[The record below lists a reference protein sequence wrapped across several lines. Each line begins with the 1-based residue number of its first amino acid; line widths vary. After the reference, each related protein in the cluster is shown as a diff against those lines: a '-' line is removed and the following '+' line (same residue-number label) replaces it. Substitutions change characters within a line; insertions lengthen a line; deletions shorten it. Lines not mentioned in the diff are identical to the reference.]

1 MAEIV
6 VMPKAGNSVESCIIL
21 EWTKSEGDTV
31 NTGDVLCE
39 AETDK
44 ATVTVE
50 STASGVLLKQLFQ
63 VDDDVPVM
71 QPMAIIGEAGEDIS
85 GLLAELGSGDAG
97 AAAPSEEAP
106 AASAPSNDTPAAAP
120 AASAAPA
127 AAAGEAGGFASP
139 RARNLAAAKAVA
151 LDKIAGTG
159 PDGRIIERDVMTALE
174 GQAPLTPAAMEELI
188 RTGKTAPSQG
198 TGLGGR
204 VLKSDLTDAPAAPAA
219 ASAGAAAFTAD
230 FPGELEEIK
239 VKGVRKVTAS
249 RMLESLTQT
258 AQLTMNTSADATRI
272 MAMRKR
278 LKNSPESMGLQ
289 GITINDLVMMV
300 TARTL
305 KDFPEM
311 NAHWLGDKIVQ
322 YKSIH
327 LGCAVDTPRGLM
339 VPVIRYADAL
349 SLKELGTESKRL
361 FGKCLEGQIDPE
373 ELSGGTFTITNLG
386 AMGIE
391 SFTPV
396 LNKPEVGILGVCT
409 VQPKPV
415 MAGDEVK
422 FVPHM
427 GLSLTFDHQATDGA
441 PAGRFLKALV
451 ANLENIDLVL
461 AL

>member
-31 NTGDVLCE
+31 SVGDVLCE

-71 QPMAIIGEAGEDIS
+71 QPMAVIGEAGEDITA
-85 GLLAELGSGDAG
+85 LLAELGSGSADSSQASDA
-97 AAAPSEEAP
+97 AVES
-106 AASAPSNDTPAAAP
+106 PAAAEASP
-120 AASAAPA
+120 AEQSAVQASQEV
-127 AAAGEAGGFASP
+127 AAGTSGFASP

-151 LDKIAGTG
+151 LDKISGTG
-159 PDGRIIERDVMTALE
+159 PEGRIVERDVLAALE

-188 RTGKTAPSQG
+188 RSGKTAPARG

-204 VLKSDLTDAPAAPAA
+204 VLKSDLLDVPA
-219 ASAGAAAFTAD
+219 ASAVLSSAAVSMD
-230 FPGELEEIK
+230 FPGEASDIK
-239 VKGVRKVTAS
+239 VKGVRKITAS

-272 MAMRKR
+272 LALRKR
-278 LKNSPESMGLQ
+278 LKNSPEEMGLQ
-289 GITINDLVMMV
+289 KVTINDLVMLV

-311 NAHWLGDKIVQ
+311 NAHFLGDSIKQ
-322 YKSIH
+322 FKSVH

-339 VPVIRYADAL
+339 VPVVRFADTL
-349 SLKELGTESKRL
+349 SLKELGTETKRV
-361 FGKCLEGQIDPE
+361 FGKCLEGQVDPE
-373 ELSGGTFTITNLG
+373 ELTGGTFTITNLG

-409 VQPKPV
+409 IQPKPV
-415 MAGDEVK
+415 MKGEDVA
-422 FVPHM
+422 FIPHM

>member
-21 EWTKSEGDTV
+21 EWSKQEGDTV
-31 NTGDVLCE
+31 KIGDILCE

-44 ATVTVE
+44 ATVSVE
-50 STASGVLLKQLFQ
+50 STAEGVLLKQLYQ

-71 QPMAIIGEAGEDIS
+71 LPLAVVGAEGEDIS
-85 GLLAELGSGDAG
+85 SILADVQTSGAADAPVEKPVVSD
-97 AAAPSEEAP
+97 AAPSVEA
-106 AASAPSNDTPAAAP
+106 APPVESKAAAD
-120 AASAAPA
+120 
-127 AAAGEAGGFASP
+127 GESGGFASP
-139 RARNLAAAKAVA
+139 RARNLAAAKGINLAA
-151 LDKIAGTG
+151 LAGSG
-159 PDGRIIERDVMTALE
+159 PEGRIIERDVLSAME
-174 GQAPLTPAAMEELI
+174 GQAALTPAALEEMI
-188 RTGKTAPSQG
+188 RTGKSAPARG

-204 VLKSDLTDAPAAPAA
+204 VLKSDLAEAAPVSTVSAA
-219 ASAGAAAFTAD
+219 AGSVVS
-230 FPGELEEIK
+230 FPGPAEDIK
-239 VKGVRKVTAS
+239 VKGVRKITAS
-249 RMLESLTQT
+249 RMLESLQET

-272 MAMRKR
+272 LAMRKR
-278 LKNSPESMGLQ
+278 LKESPEEMGLQ
-289 GITINDLVMMV
+289 KITINDLVMLV

-305 KDFPEM
+305 KDFPEL
-311 NAHWLGDKIVQ
+311 NAHWLGDTIRRFDSV
-322 YKSIH
+322 H

-339 VPVIRYADAL
+339 VPVVRFADTL
-349 SLKELGTESKRL
+349 SLKGMGGETKRL
-361 FGKCLEGQIDPE
+361 FGKCLEGQVDPE
-373 ELSGGTFTITNLG
+373 ELTGGTFTITNLG

-409 VQPKPV
+409 IQPKPV
-415 MAGDEVK
+415 MKGDDVS

-451 ANLENIDLVL
+451 SNLENIDLML

>member
-21 EWTKSEGDTV
+21 EWSKQEGDAV
-31 NTGDVLCE
+31 QTGDILCE

-44 ATVTVE
+44 TTVSVE
-50 STASGVLLKQLFQ
+50 STASGTVLKHLYK

-71 QPMAIIGEAGEDIS
+71 LPLAIVGEPGEDITS
-85 GLLAELGSGDAG
+85 LLAEVGNASGE
-97 AAAPSEEAP
+97 APSTEVAEETS
-106 AASAPSNDTPAAAP
+106 ASPS
-120 AASAAPA
+120 APA
-127 AAAGEAGGFASP
+127 AAETALPAQAVQADLGSPSGFASP

-151 LDKIAGTG
+151 LDKIKGTG
-159 PDGRIIERDVMTALE
+159 PEGRIVERDVLAVLDGM
-174 GQAPLTPAAMEELI
+174 APLTPSAMEELI
-188 RTGKTAPSQG
+188 RTGKTAPTRG

-204 VLKSDLTDAPAAPAA
+204 VLKSDLMDAPVSTSASPVA
-219 ASAGAAAFTAD
+219 ASAVQ
-230 FPGELEEIK
+230 FPGAVEEIK

-249 RMLESLTQT
+249 RMLESLSQT
-258 AQLTMNTSADATRI
+258 AQLTMNTSANASRI
-272 MAMRKR
+272 LAMRKR
-278 LKNSPESMGLQ
+278 LKESPEEMGLQ
-289 GITINDLVMMV
+289 GVTINDLVMLV

-311 NAHWLGDKIVQ
+311 NAHFLGDTIKQ
-322 YKSIH
+322 FKSVH

-339 VPVIRYADAL
+339 VPVVQFADTL
-349 SLKELGTESKRL
+349 SLKSMGIETKRL
-361 FGKCLEGQIDPE
+361 FGKCLDGQADTDD
-373 ELSGGTFTITNLG
+373 LSGGTFTITNLG

-409 VQPKPV
+409 IQPKPV
-415 MAGDEVK
+415 MKGSDVE
-422 FVPHM
+422 FIPHM

>member
-6 VMPKAGNSVESCIIL
+6 VMPKAGNSVESCVIL
-21 EWTKSEGDTV
+21 EWTKGEGESV
-31 NTGDVLCE
+31 QVGDILCE

-44 ATVTVE
+44 ATVSVE
-50 STASGVLLKQLFQ
+50 STAGGVVLKHLYQ

-71 QPMAIIGEAGEDIS
+71 QPLVIVGEAGEDIS
-85 GLLAELGSGDAG
+85 ALIADLGG
-97 AAAPSEEAP
+97 AATEAP
-106 AASAPSNDTPAAAP
+106 AEEQSEAAP
-120 AASAAPA
+120 AESAAPAVAAVQTSAPAAPA
-127 AAAGEAGGFASP
+127 AAAGGEGTGFASP

-151 LDKIAGTG
+151 LDRVSGTG
-159 PDGRIIERDVMTALE
+159 PDGRIVERDVLAVLE

-188 RTGKTAPSQG
+188 RSGKSAPAQG

-204 VLKSDLTDAPAAPAA
+204 VLRSDLVDAPAAQPA
-219 ASAGAAAFTAD
+219 ASAAAADAA
-230 FPGELEEIK
+230 FPGETEDIK

-249 RMLESLTQT
+249 RMLDSIQQT
-258 AQLTMNTSADATRI
+258 AQLTMNSSADATRI
-272 MAMRKR
+272 LAFRKR
-278 LKNSPESMGLQ
+278 LKNSPEEMGLQ
-289 GITINDLVMMV
+289 GVTINDLVMLV

-311 NAHWLGDKIVQ
+311 NAHWLGDTIRRFSSV
-322 YKSIH
+322 H

-339 VPVIRYADAL
+339 VPVVRYADRL
-349 SLKELGTESKRL
+349 SLKDLGCETKRI
-361 FGKCLEGQIDPE
+361 FGKCLEGNVDPE

-396 LNKPEVGILGVCT
+396 LNKPEVGILGVCNI
-409 VQPKPV
+409 QPKPV
-415 MAGDEVK
+415 MAGEEVK

-451 ANLENIDLVL
+451 KNLENIDLVL

>member
-21 EWTKSEGDTV
+21 EWSKQEGDAV
-31 NTGDVLCE
+31 QVGDVLCE

-44 ATVTVE
+44 ATVSVE
-50 STASGVLLKQLFQ
+50 STAAGILLKQLYQ

-71 QPMAIIGEAGEDIS
+71 LPLAIVGEEGDDITA
-85 GLLAELGSGDAG
+85 LLAEAGGSSE
-97 AAAPSEEAP
+97 SEEAP
-106 AASAPSNDTPAAAP
+106 APVQEQAPLAAAAP
-120 AASAAPA
+120 AAPPAAPVPSA
-127 AAAGEAGGFASP
+127 SADATSGFASP
-139 RARNLAAAKAVA
+139 RARNLAAAKAVR
-151 LDKIAGTG
+151 LDNITGTG
-159 PDGRIIERDVMTALE
+159 PEGRIVERDVLAALE
-174 GQAPLTPAAMEELI
+174 GHAPLTPAAMEELI
-188 RTGKTAPSQG
+188 KTGKSAPQQG

-204 VLKSDLTDAPAAPAA
+204 VLKSDLLDTPVQPVGATTAAVNL
-219 ASAGAAAFTAD
+219 D
-230 FPGELEEIK
+230 FPGVVDEIK
-239 VKGVRKVTAS
+239 VKGVRKITAS

-272 MAMRKR
+272 LAMRKR
-278 LKNSPESMGLQ
+278 LKESPEGMGLQ
-289 GITINDLVMMV
+289 GITINDLVMLV

-311 NAHWLGDKIVQ
+311 NAHWLGDTIRQ
-322 YKSIH
+322 FKSVH

-339 VPVIRYADAL
+339 VPVIRFADTLGLKAL
-349 SLKELGTESKRL
+349 GMETKRI

-373 ELSGGTFTITNLG
+373 ELTGGTFTITNLG
-386 AMGIE
+386 AMGID

-396 LNKPEVGILGVCT
+396 LNKPEVGILGVCSI
-409 VQPKPV
+409 QPKPV
-415 MAGDEVK
+415 MKGSDVQ
-422 FVPHM
+422 FIPHM

>member
-6 VMPKAGNSVESCIIL
+6 VMPKAGNSVESCVIL
-21 EWTKSEGDTV
+21 EWTKAEGDSV
-31 NTGDVLCE
+31 QVGDVLCE

-44 ATVTVE
+44 ATVSVE
-50 STASGVLLKQLFQ
+50 STAGGVVLKHLYQ

-71 QPMAIIGEAGEDIS
+71 QPLVIVGEAGEDITA
-85 GLLAELGSGDAG
+85 LLADLGGSDAG
-97 AAAPSEEAP
+97 APAAEPAEVSVQSEAP
-106 AASAPSNDTPAAAP
+106 AAQASAP
-120 AASAAPA
+120 ASPVSGD
-127 AAAGEAGGFASP
+127 GEGAGFASP

-151 LDKIAGTG
+151 LDRVNGTG
-159 PDGRIIERDVMTALE
+159 PGGRIVERDVLAVLE

-188 RTGKTAPSQG
+188 RTGKSAPAQG

-204 VLKSDLTDAPAAPAA
+204 VLRSDLVDAPATQPAGSAA
-219 ASAGAAAFTAD
+219 AAVDAAS
-230 FPGELEEIK
+230 PGEVEDIK

-249 RMLESLTQT
+249 RMLDSIQQT

-272 MAMRKR
+272 LAFRKR
-278 LKNSPESMGLQ
+278 LKNSPEEMGLQ
-289 GITINDLVMMV
+289 GVTINDLVMLV

-305 KDFPEM
+305 RDFPEM
-311 NAHWLGDKIVQ
+311 NAHWLGDTIRRFGSV
-322 YKSIH
+322 H

-339 VPVIRYADAL
+339 VPVVRYADSL
-349 SLKELGTESKRL
+349 SLKDLGTETKRI
-361 FGKCLEGQIDPE
+361 FGKCLDGNVDPE

-396 LNKPEVGILGVCT
+396 LNKPEVGILGVCSI
-409 VQPKPV
+409 QPKPV
-415 MAGDEVK
+415 MDGEDVK

-451 ANLENIDLVL
+451 KNLENIDLVL

>member
-6 VMPKAGNSVESCIIL
+6 LMPKAGNSVESCIIL
-21 EWTKSEGDTV
+21 EWTKSEGDSV
-31 NTGDVLCE
+31 SVGDVLCE

-71 QPMAIIGEAGEDIS
+71 QAMAIVGEAGEDITA
-85 GLLAELGSGDAG
+85 LLAELGSGSTESSQVLDTAV
-97 AAAPSEEAP
+97 EAP
-106 AASAPSNDTPAAAP
+106 VASEDLPTSTNQSIVPAALP
-120 AASAAPA
+120 ADS
-127 AAAGEAGGFASP
+127 GTSGFASP

-151 LDKIAGTG
+151 LDKVSGTG
-159 PDGRIIERDVMTALE
+159 PEGRIVERDILAVLE

-188 RTGKTAPSQG
+188 RTGKTAPVKG

-204 VLKSDLTDAPAAPAA
+204 VLKSDLLDAPTATTSFETAAV
-219 ASAGAAAFTAD
+219 SMD
-230 FPGELEEIK
+230 FPGEITDIK
-239 VKGVRKVTAS
+239 VKGVRKITAS

-272 MAMRKR
+272 LALRKR

-289 GITINDLVMMV
+289 NVTINDLVMLV

-311 NAHWLGDKIVQ
+311 NAHWLDDSIRQ
-322 YKSIH
+322 FKSIH

-339 VPVIRYADAL
+339 VPVIRFADSL
-349 SLKELGTESKRL
+349 SLKELGVETKRV
-361 FGKCLEGQIDPE
+361 FGKCLDGQADPE
-373 ELSGGTFTITNLG
+373 DLSGGTFTITNLG

-409 VQPKPV
+409 IQPKPV
-415 MAGDEVK
+415 MKGDDVA
-422 FVPHM
+422 FIPHM

>member
-21 EWTKSEGDTV
+21 EWTKQEGDTV
-31 NTGDVLCE
+31 GIGDILCE

-44 ATVTVE
+44 ATVSVE
-50 STASGVLLKQLFQ
+50 STVEGVLLKQLYQ

-71 QPMAIIGEAGEDIS
+71 LPLAIVGSAGEDIS
-85 GLLAELGSGDAG
+85 ALLAEVQTAGGAEAPAEEAAVPAAPEGVPAAG
-97 AAAPSEEAP
+97 AAVPAVSAEAP
-106 AASAPSNDTPAAAP
+106 ADET
-120 AASAAPA
+120 
-127 AAAGEAGGFASP
+127 GGFASP
-139 RARNLAAAKAVA
+139 RARNLAAAKGVNLAS
-151 LDKIAGTG
+151 IAGTG
-159 PDGRIIERDVMTALE
+159 PEGRIIERDVFGVLE
-174 GQAPLTPAAMEELI
+174 GQAPLTPAALEELI
-188 RTGKTAPSQG
+188 RTGKSAPARG

-204 VLKSDLTDAPAAPAA
+204 VLKSDLTEAPAAAPAA
-219 ASAGAAAFTAD
+219 AAVSAGAE
-230 FPGELEEIK
+230 FPGPVEDIK

-249 RMLESLTQT
+249 RMLESLQQT
-258 AQLTMNTSADATRI
+258 AQLTMNTSADATRL
-272 MAMRKR
+272 MALRKR
-278 LKNSPESMGLQ
+278 LKESPEAMGLQ
-289 GITINDLVMMV
+289 KITINDLVMLV

-311 NAHWLGDKIVQ
+311 NAHWLGDTIRRFSNV
-322 YKSIH
+322 H

-339 VPVIRYADAL
+339 VPVVRNADSL
-349 SLKELGTESKRL
+349 SLKALGSETKRL

-396 LNKPEVGILGVCT
+396 LNKPEVGILGVCNI
-409 VQPKPV
+409 QPKPV
-415 MAGDEVK
+415 MKGEEVS
-422 FVPHM
+422 FVPHL
-427 GLSLTFDHQATDGA
+427 GLSLTFDHQAADGA

>member
-21 EWTKSEGDTV
+21 EWTKSEGDAV

-85 GLLAELGSGDAG
+85 GLLAELGSGDAP
-97 AAAPSEEAP
+97 APAEEAP
-106 AASAPSNDTPAAAP
+106 AAPAADTPAAAP
-120 AASAAPA
+120 AAPSAPA
-127 AAAGEAGGFASP
+127 AAPSAAGEAGGFASP

-151 LDKIAGTG
+151 LDKLAGTG

-188 RTGKTAPSQG
+188 KTGKSAPAQG

-219 ASAGAAAFTAD
+219 SAGAAFTAD
-230 FPGELEEIK
+230 FPGEVEEIK
-239 VKGVRKVTAS
+239 VKGVRKVTAA
-249 RMLESLTQT
+249 RMLESITQT

-278 LKNSPESMGLQ
+278 LKNSPEAMGLQ

-305 KDFPEM
+305 KDFPEL

-322 YKSIH
+322 FKSIH

-339 VPVIRYADAL
+339 VPVIRYADSL
-349 SLKELGTESKRL
+349 SLKELGAESKRL
-361 FGKCLEGQIDPE
+361 FGRCLEGQIDPE

-396 LNKPEVGILGVCT
+396 LNKPEVGILGVCNI
-409 VQPKPV
+409 QPKPV
-415 MAGDEVK
+415 MAGEDVK
-422 FVPHM
+422 FVPHL

>member
-21 EWTKSEGDTV
+21 EWTKAEGDTV
-31 NTGDVLCE
+31 AVGDVLCE

-50 STASGVLLKQLFQ
+50 STAAGVLLKQLFAE
-63 VDDDVPVM
+63 DDDVPVM
-71 QPMAIIGEAGEDIS
+71 QPMAIVGEAGEDIS
-85 GLLAELGSGDAG
+85 GMLAELGSGSAES
-97 AAAPSEEAP
+97 APPAE
-106 AASAPSNDTPAAAP
+106 AASEAAP
-120 AASAAPA
+120 AESPAVSEAPVTA
-127 AAAGEAGGFASP
+127 VPVSTGEPSGFASP

-151 LDKIAGTG
+151 LDTIAGSG
-159 PDGRIIERDVMTALE
+159 PEGRIVERDVLAALE

-188 RTGKTAPSQG
+188 RSGKSAPVRG

-204 VLKSDLTDAPAAPAA
+204 VLKSDLSDAPAAPAA
-219 ASAGAAAFTAD
+219 SASAATAD
-230 FPGELEEIK
+230 FPGETEDIK
-239 VKGVRKVTAS
+239 VKGVRKITAS
-249 RMLESLTQT
+249 RMLESITQT

-272 MAMRKR
+272 LALRKR
-278 LKNSPESMGLQ
+278 LKNSPEEMGLQ
-289 GITINDLVMMV
+289 KITINDLVMLV

-311 NAHWLGDKIVQ
+311 NAHWLGDTIRQ
-322 YKSIH
+322 FKSVH

-339 VPVIRYADAL
+339 VPVVRNADSL
-349 SLKELGTESKRL
+349 SLKELGTETKRV
-361 FGKCLEGQIDPE
+361 FGNCLEGQIDPE
-373 ELSGGTFTITNLG
+373 ELTGGTFTITNLG

-409 VQPKPV
+409 IQPKPV
-415 MAGDEVK
+415 MKGEDVA

>member
-21 EWTKSEGDTV
+21 EWSKQEGDTV
-31 NTGDVLCE
+31 AVGDILCE

-44 ATVTVE
+44 TTVSVE
-50 STASGVLLKQLFQ
+50 STAEGVLLKQLYKI
-63 VDDDVPVM
+63 DDDVPVM
-71 QPMAIIGEAGEDIS
+71 LPLAIVGSEGEDIS
-85 GLLAELGSGDAG
+85 ALLAEVQSGDQSAETE
-97 AAAPSEEAP
+97 AAPAEENAAP
-106 AASAPSNDTPAAAP
+106 AAPAAVSAAAAP
-120 AASAAPA
+120 AASVEVS
-127 AAAGEAGGFASP
+127 GETGGFASP
-139 RARNLAAAKAVA
+139 RARNLAAAKGVN
-151 LDKIAGTG
+151 LSSLPGTG
-159 PDGRIIERDVMTALE
+159 PEGRIIERDVLAAME
-174 GQAPLTPAAMEELI
+174 GQAPLTPAALEEMI
-188 RTGKTAPSQG
+188 RTGKTAPAKG

-204 VLKSDLTDAPAAPAA
+204 VLKSDLTSVAPAPAAVSAA
-219 ASAGAAAFTAD
+219 VSAD
-230 FPGELEEIK
+230 FPGPVEEIK

-249 RMLESLTQT
+249 RMLESITQT

-272 MAMRKR
+272 LALRKR
-278 LKNSPESMGLQ
+278 LKESPEEMGLQ
-289 GITINDLVMMV
+289 KVTINDLVMLV
-300 TARTL
+300 AARTL
-305 KDFPEM
+305 RDFPEM
-311 NAHWLGDKIVQ
+311 NAHWLGDTIRQFSHV
-322 YKSIH
+322 H

-339 VPVIRYADAL
+339 VPVIRFADTL
-349 SLKELGTESKRL
+349 SLKALGQESKRL
-361 FGKCLEGQIDPE
+361 FSKCLEGQIEAE

-415 MAGDEVK
+415 MKGEDVS

-451 ANLENIDLVL
+451 NNLENIDLVL

>member
-21 EWTKSEGDTV
+21 EWTKAEGDSV
-31 NTGDVLCE
+31 QVGDVLCE

-44 ATVTVE
+44 ATVSVE
-50 STASGVLLKQLFQ
+50 STAGGVVLKHLYQ

-71 QPMAIIGEAGEDIS
+71 QPLVIVGEAGEDITA
-85 GLLAELGSGDAG
+85 LLADLGGAGDEAP
-97 AAAPSEEAP
+97 AADAPAPAKEEAP
-106 AASAPSNDTPAAAP
+106 AAAQAPVASAPSL
-120 AASAAPA
+120 PA
-127 AAAGEAGGFASP
+127 AAAEGEAGGFASP
-139 RARNLAAAKAVA
+139 RARNLAAAKAVV
-151 LDKIAGTG
+151 LDQVNGTG
-159 PDGRIIERDVMTALE
+159 PGGRIVERDILAVLE

-188 RTGKTAPSQG
+188 RTGKSAPAQG

-204 VLKSDLTDAPAAPAA
+204 VLRSDLVDAPAAQ
-219 ASAGAAAFTAD
+219 ASAPAGVSANAA
-230 FPGELEEIK
+230 FPGEVEDIK

-249 RMLESLTQT
+249 RMLESIQQT

-272 MAMRKR
+272 LAFRKR
-278 LKNSPESMGLQ
+278 LKNSPEEMGLQ
-289 GITINDLVMMV
+289 GITINDLVMLV
-300 TARTL
+300 TAKTL

-311 NAHWLGDKIVQ
+311 NAHWLGDTIRRFSSV
-322 YKSIH
+322 H
-327 LGCAVDTPRGLM
+327 LGCAVDTARGLM
-339 VPVIRYADAL
+339 VPVVRYADSL
-349 SLKELGTESKRL
+349 SLKELGAETKRI
-361 FGKCLEGQIDPE
+361 FGKCLEGNVDPE

-396 LNKPEVGILGVCT
+396 LNKPEVGILGVCNI
-409 VQPKPV
+409 QPKPV
-415 MAGDEVK
+415 MNGEDVK

-451 ANLENIDLVL
+451 KNLENIDLVL

>member
-31 NTGDVLCE
+31 SIGDVLCE

-71 QPMAIIGEAGEDIS
+71 QPMAVVGEAGEDITA
-85 GLLAELGSGDAG
+85 LLAELGSGTGDT
-97 AAAPSEEAP
+97 PVEEAP
-106 AASAPSNDTPAAAP
+106 PAEEAKTAETAEAVVVASSDIPAGSPS
-120 AASAAPA
+120 
-127 AAAGEAGGFASP
+127 GFASP

-151 LDKIAGTG
+151 LDKISGTG
-159 PDGRIIERDVMTALE
+159 PEGRIVERDVLAALE
-174 GQAPLTPAAMEELI
+174 GQAPLTPSAMEELI
-188 RTGKTAPSQG
+188 RSGKTAPIKG

-204 VLKSDLTDAPAAPAA
+204 VLKSDLLDAPAASASFETAA
-219 ASAGAAAFTAD
+219 VSLD
-230 FPGELEEIK
+230 FPGEITDIK
-239 VKGVRKVTAS
+239 VKGVRKITAS

-272 MAMRKR
+272 LALRKR

-289 GITINDLVMMV
+289 NVTINDLVMLV

-311 NAHWLGDKIVQ
+311 NAHWLDDSIRQ
-322 YKSIH
+322 FKSIH

-339 VPVIRYADAL
+339 VPVIRFADSL
-349 SLKELGTESKRL
+349 SLKELGIETKRV
-361 FGKCLEGQIDPE
+361 FGKCLEGQVDPE
-373 ELSGGTFTITNLG
+373 ELTGGTFTITNLG

-409 VQPKPV
+409 IQPKPV
-415 MAGDEVK
+415 MKGDDVA

>member
-21 EWTKSEGDTV
+21 EWSKQEGDTV
-31 NTGDVLCE
+31 KIGDILCE

-44 ATVTVE
+44 ATVSVE
-50 STASGVLLKQLFQ
+50 STAEGVLLKQLYQ

-71 QPMAIIGEAGEDIS
+71 LPLAVVGAEGEDIS
-85 GLLAELGSGDAG
+85 SILADVQTSGAADAPVEKPVVSD
-97 AAAPSEEAP
+97 AAPSVEA
-106 AASAPSNDTPAAAP
+106 APPVESKAAAD
-120 AASAAPA
+120 
-127 AAAGEAGGFASP
+127 GESGGFASP
-139 RARNLAAAKAVA
+139 RARNLAAAKGINLAA
-151 LDKIAGTG
+151 LAGSG
-159 PDGRIIERDVMTALE
+159 PEGRIIERDVLSAME
-174 GQAPLTPAAMEELI
+174 GQAALTPAALEEMI
-188 RTGKTAPSQG
+188 RNGKSAPARG

-204 VLKSDLTDAPAAPAA
+204 VLKSDLAEAAPVSTVSAA
-219 ASAGAAAFTAD
+219 AGSVVS
-230 FPGELEEIK
+230 FPGPAEDIK
-239 VKGVRKVTAS
+239 VKGVRKITAS
-249 RMLESLTQT
+249 RMLESLQET

-272 MAMRKR
+272 LAMRKR
-278 LKNSPESMGLQ
+278 LKESPEEMGLQ
-289 GITINDLVMMV
+289 KITINDLVMLV

-305 KDFPEM
+305 KDFPEL
-311 NAHWLGDKIVQ
+311 NAHWLGDTIRRFDSV
-322 YKSIH
+322 H

-339 VPVIRYADAL
+339 VPVVRFADTL
-349 SLKELGTESKRL
+349 SLKGMGGETKRL
-361 FGKCLEGQIDPE
+361 FGKCLEGQVDPE
-373 ELSGGTFTITNLG
+373 ELTGGTFTITNLG

-409 VQPKPV
+409 IQPKPV
-415 MAGDEVK
+415 MKGDDVS

-451 ANLENIDLVL
+451 SNLENIDLML

>member
-31 NTGDVLCE
+31 SVGDILCE

-71 QPMAIIGEAGEDIS
+71 QPLAVVGEAGEDITV
-85 GLLAELGSGDAG
+85 LLAELGSGSADTTPASNT
-97 AAAPSEEAP
+97 AVEAP
-106 AASAPSNDTPAAAP
+106 AAAETTPAKVESS
-120 AASAAPA
+120 ASVPQP
-127 AAAGEAGGFASP
+127 EASGISAFASP

-151 LDKIAGTG
+151 LDKISGTG
-159 PDGRIIERDVMTALE
+159 PEGRIVERDVLAALE
-174 GQAPLTPAAMEELI
+174 GQAPLTPSAMEELI
-188 RTGKTAPSQG
+188 RSGKTAPAKG

-204 VLKSDLTDAPAAPAA
+204 VLKSDLLDAPV
-219 ASAGAAAFTAD
+219 ASAALETAAVSMD
-230 FPGELEEIK
+230 FPGEVSDIK
-239 VKGVRKVTAS
+239 VKGVRKITAS

-272 MAMRKR
+272 LALRKR

-289 GITINDLVMMV
+289 NVTINDLVMLV

-311 NAHWLGDKIVQ
+311 NAHWLDDSIRQ
-322 YKSIH
+322 FKSIH

-339 VPVIRYADAL
+339 VPVIRFADSL
-349 SLKELGTESKRL
+349 SLKELGIESKRV
-361 FGKCLEGQIDPE
+361 FGKCLDGQVDPE
-373 ELSGGTFTITNLG
+373 ELTGGTFTITNLG

-409 VQPKPV
+409 IQPKPV
-415 MAGDEVK
+415 MKGDDVA
-422 FVPHM
+422 FIPHM
-427 GLSLTFDHQATDGA
+427 GLSLTFDHQAIDGA